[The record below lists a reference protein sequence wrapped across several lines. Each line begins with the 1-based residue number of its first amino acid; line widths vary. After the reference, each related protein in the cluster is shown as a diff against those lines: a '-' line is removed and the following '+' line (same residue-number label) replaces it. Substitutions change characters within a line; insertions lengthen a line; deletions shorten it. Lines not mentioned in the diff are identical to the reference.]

1 MMAADSAM
9 IAEIVL
15 FSFGFSDARIL
26 ARKAVAT
33 FRMSSEQLSAQS
45 QYDKRRE
52 RRGRAREGRRAR
64 ERKERKK
71 DQERG

>member
-15 FSFGFSDARIL
+15 FSYGFSDARTL

-33 FRMSSEQLSAQS
+33 FQLSAEQLSAQS
-45 QYDKRRE
+45 QYE
-52 RRGRAREGRRAR
+52 Y
-64 ERKERKK
+64 
-71 DQERG
+71 